1 MKFLE
6 FFAAL
11 LTVAGLYLISGG
23 LVTGWLV
30 AMAGNLAW
38 IVWGYKLPINARY
51 LITLNTALFFI
62 ALKGFYYA

>member
-6 FFAAL
+6 FIAAL

-23 LVTGWLV
+23 LVFGWLV

-38 IVWGYKLPINARY
+38 IVWGYKLPINARF
-51 LITLNTALFFI
+51 LITLNIMLFFI
-62 ALKGFYYA
+62 VLKGFYYA